1 MLRYLPKGPL
11 AHLVERIHG
20 MDEVSGSSPLGS
32 TDQKTAQMGGFLLCL
47 QFPVG
52 LMEEVA
58 DDDKGQDRREP
69 VRNMI
74 TDTVG

>member
-1 MLRYLPKGPL
+1 
-11 AHLVERIHG
+11 
-20 MDEVSGSSPLGS
+20 
-32 TDQKTAQMGGFLLCL
+32 MGGFLLCL